1 MTAKTALPTP
11 RPARTPP
18 SAAAPAAPLGTPA
31 AGAAALAADAS
42 AERWVRLHGR
52 DEAARLVARD
62 ALLTEHLGLV
72 HHVAR
77 QMSRTLSVKAD
88 FDELVSAGTM
98 GLMAALEAFDHTR
111 GLAFSTFAAPRIRG
125 SILDELRRQDHVPRS
140 VRRKARDIHA
150 ARETLMR
157 VLGRAPEDP
166 EVAEQLGIDLQTLW
180 RWQGDLENAHHVPLD
195 RTPGERDRD
204 AAPAPSDVLAHEEQH
219 GGIEDKLNRE
229 QEVAILRDAI
239 QRLKEQERVVLSL
252 YYFEELKLH
261 EIATVLSLTESRVS
275 QIRSK
280 ALGKLRGE
288 LAPLRGTA
296 PAAAATPPAASRTA
310 GPLSSGP
317 SLGARVA

>member
-1 MTAKTALPTP
+1 M
-11 RPARTPP
+11 R
-18 SAAAPAAPLGTPA
+18 
-31 AGAAALAADAS
+31 AGDL
-42 AERWVRLHGR
+42 EV
-52 DEAARLVARD
+52 RD

-98 GLMAALEAFDHTR
+98 GLMAALEAFDASR

-140 VRRKARDIHA
+140 VRRKSREIHA

-157 VLGRAPEDP
+157 VLGRAPEDT
-166 EVAEQLGIDLQTLW
+166 EVAEHLGVDQTTLW
-180 RWQGDLENAHHVPLD
+180 RWQADVESANHVPLD
-195 RTPGERDRD
+195 RSPGERERD
-204 AAPAPSDVLAHEEQH
+204 AAPAPAEVLAHEEQA
-219 GGIEDKLNRE
+219 GGVEETLNRE
-229 QEVAILRDAI
+229 QEVGILREAI

-288 LAPLRGTA
+288 LAPLRTGGA
-296 PAAAATPPAASRTA
+296 PAA
-310 GPLSSGP
+310 
-317 SLGARVA
+317 RVA

>member
-1 MTAKTALPTP
+1 MTAMTAPTAP
-11 RPARTPP
+11 RSPRSSSSAAARRGAGTPAAP
-18 SAAAPAAPLGTPA
+18 AAAPAAA
-31 AGAAALAADAS
+31 APNAAPDAT
-42 AERWVRLHGR
+42 AERW
-52 DEAARLVARD
+52 ARMRAGDQDARD

-98 GLMAALEAFDHTR
+98 GLMTALEAFDQSR

-125 SILDELRRQDHVPRS
+125 AILDELRRQDHVPRS
-140 VRRKARDIHA
+140 VRRKSREIHA

-157 VLGRAPEDP
+157 VLGRAPEDD
-166 EVAEQLGIDLQTLW
+166 EVAEHLGVDRQTLW
-180 RWQGDLENAHHVPLD
+180 RWQGDIESAHHVPLD
-195 RTPGERDRD
+195 RTPGERERD
-204 AAPAPSDVLAHEEQH
+204 AAPAPADVLAHEEQQ
-219 GGIEDKLNRE
+219 GGVEDKVNRE

-288 LAPLRGTA
+288 LAPLR
-296 PAAAATPPAASRTA
+296 S
-310 GPLSSGP
+310 
-317 SLGARVA
+317 ARVA